1 MSAVAQPLADPA
13 IVDVRR
19 SGGVVT
25 LTMNRPAQY
34 NALSEAMIAALDDA
48 LAAVAADESARV
60 VILAGAGKA
69 FCAGGDITTMAGLK
83 APAGR
88 DRLKNVQELTRL
100 MVSLE
105 KPIIAAVNGFATG
118 AGLHIALAS
127 DMIIASENAKFRES
141 FALIGLIP
149 DMGGFYFLP
158 LRVGLPK
165 AKELMMTGRLFD
177 AREAAEMGLVNKVV
191 PHEELEKEVAELAS
205 QLAAGPGRVY
215 AMIKSALNL
224 WPASL
229 PTLMEVEANLQAIA
243 FETQDFDE
251 GRRSFLEKR
260 KPRFTGA

>member
-1 MSAVAQPLADPA
+1 MPYETIITEKKDA
-13 IVDVRR
+13 ILRI
-19 SGGVVT
+19 
-25 LTMNRPAQY
+25 TMNIPDKLNPLDLVMREELKDAF
-34 NALSEAMIAALDDA
+34 AAAGKD
-48 LAAVAADESARV
+48 AAVKVV
-60 VILAGAGKA
+60 VITGAGKA

-127 DMIIASENAKFRES
+127 DIIIASENAKFRES

-191 PHEELEKEVAELAS
+191 PHEELEKEVAELAG
-205 QLAAGPGRVY
+205 QLAAGPTRVY
-215 AMIKSALNL
+215 SMIKSALNL

-229 PTLMEVEANLQAIA
+229 ATLMEVEANLQAIA

-251 GRRSFLEKR
+251 GRRSFIEKR